1 MEQALKQ
8 FLTRQWPDAETIEI
22 KDYAILAGG
31 YSRETY
37 RFDAH
42 VKRNGQWRAY
52 PMILR
57 KDPPPAS
64 AILSTSREMEHEL
77 LKAVRQNTTI
87 PVSESYFAE
96 MNPETFG
103 DCAMIIERVHGSG
116 EPSLLFN
123 GGPHADQAEAVATQ
137 LCELIAQLHL
147 LDPKTLNP
155 DGRLND
161 PRGVGIDVTS
171 WDSYMDTATEYYVRS
186 YRDLEF
192 APLPTFYDAY
202 LTLRRERPRPLPL
215 VVAHGDFNPANFLY
229 EDGKVTALIDW
240 ENCHIGDPREDLG
253 WLALMDGVSNT
264 NIFGSVKEDGGFIGH
279 YNKLT
284 GFDVTPEEVQ
294 YFSMFTGGN
303 IGIPVGSAVK
313 RRIDGLCSD
322 ILLMYMIQP
331 FCGSSMIFANL
342 LGYPLATPGVA

>member
-1 MEQALKQ
+1 VEQALQ
-8 FLTRQWPDAETIEI
+8 EFLARQWPDAEAIEI
-22 KDYAILAGG
+22 KDYAIIAGG

-42 VKRNGQWRAY
+42 VKRGGQWQAY

-77 LKAVRQNTTI
+77 LQAVREHTTI
-87 PVSESYFAE
+87 PVSQSYFAE

-123 GGPHADQAEAVATQ
+123 GGPNEDQAESVATH

-147 LDPKTLNP
+147 MDPRTLNP

-161 PRGVGIDVTS
+161 PRGVGIDVSS
-171 WDSYMDTATEYYVRS
+171 WNAYMDSATEYYVRS

-215 VVAHGDFNPANFLY
+215 VVAHGDINPANFLY
-229 EDGKVTALIDW
+229 EGGKVTALIDW

-253 WLALMDGVSNT
+253 WLALMDGLSNT

-284 GFDVTPEEVQ
+284 GFDVTPEEVH

-313 RRIDGLCSD
+313 RRIDGLCDD

-331 FCGSSMIFANL
+331 FCGSSLLFANL
-342 LGYPLATPGVA
+342 LGYPLAPTGAA